1 MSRKLG
7 INASLNVVVGQL
19 NAVILDEYEQTMA
32 VDTIILYPQY
42 DSAIKL
48 NDIALIRVNADS
60 L

>member
-19 NAVILDEYEQTMA
+19 DAVIPDEFEQKMV
-32 VDTIILYPQY
+32 VDNIILYPQY

-48 NDIALIRVNADS
+48 NDIALIRVNADN

>member
-48 NDIALIRVNADS
+48 NDIALIKV
-60 L
+60 

>member
-19 NAVILDEYEQTMA
+19 DAIIPDEFEQKMA

-42 DSAIKL
+42 DSSIKL

>member
-19 NAVILDEYEQTMA
+19 DAVIPDEFELKMA

-48 NDIALIRVNADS
+48 NDIALIRVNADN